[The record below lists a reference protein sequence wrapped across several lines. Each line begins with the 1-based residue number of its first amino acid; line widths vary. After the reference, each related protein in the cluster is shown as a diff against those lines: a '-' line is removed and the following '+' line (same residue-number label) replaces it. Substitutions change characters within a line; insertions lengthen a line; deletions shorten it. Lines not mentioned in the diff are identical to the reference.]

1 MHRSTVVL
9 IALLASLLNLSSAA
23 VASTWGPYAELEG
36 RAGGV
41 FDDGRVNFFVPLL
54 QDSGSLL
61 FADIRGQ
68 IDDRSGNQGNWGLAY
83 RKLLDNGI
91 IFGANGYF
99 DLRNTASDNAFA
111 QGGFG
116 FELLT
121 TSSGM
126 RLNAYLPEDG
136 FQSSG
141 GFAGPVA
148 AVLID
153 NNIFLT
159 GSAME
164 AAYRGVD
171 FEVEHLL
178 WHDDRYADLEWW
190 ASAGVYHY
198 TPTES
203 GVLQEFTGPRLR
215 TELRLFDA
223 PLLGND
229 SRVVLG
235 GQYENDSVRGSVGT
249 ALVQLRIP
257 LGAVSKRHG
266 RKLNWTER
274 RMVAPVVRETRTVT
288 DTAGVGL
295 ERALVDRTGRQIEGA
310 LVVDANTANVGTVI
324 SSAGADTVVVLDAA
338 AGSISPSGTV
348 TLSPGQTLL
357 GGGTDLLVRGATSGT
372 VVTFTAPGAAFPGSG
387 TTGDSVVL
395 PDATGVVMADD
406 VTLAGIRFTGG
417 GPLGPTGFE
426 FNSVSNVLVRD
437 SAFDAVDTSILFD
450 VQNSSNVTF
459 DDIDMQDGSIVA
471 GPPTS
476 TAGGGIATVAKFNL
490 VNSSAVTLRESLVSV
505 AESTPSGFA
514 VLQNSELLVDTSA
527 ITVFSDGPNA
537 NFDLFRL
544 SGNSSLDVQF
554 STLSASARGTNG
566 IARLVNAT
574 GTGRVS
580 TAGSVWNAFSEGP
593 SGSQF
598 SLTGDYALEVG
609 GSVIS
614 MATNTAG
621 ATSLNLDGQ
630 GAVLVSS
637 STISGSDVSGVST
650 GVSLQSSTGAIDA
663 TFVAATT
670 GGDSGG
676 SGITATA
683 GTQTINLSS
692 TGTISPTLVLDA
704 SGGGTINVT
713 QGAPGTGAGSIDAE
727 NGLTPGDV
735 TVSGTVNFNQ
745 PPPAQP

>member
-1 MHRSTVVL
+1 MHRSTVAL
-9 IALLASLLNLSSAA
+9 IALLASLFNLSSTA
-23 VASTWGPYAELEG
+23 VADTWGPYAELEG
-36 RAGGV
+36 RAGGL

-61 FADIRGQ
+61 FADVRGQ

-83 RKLLDNGI
+83 RKLLDNGV

-116 FELLT
+116 LELLT

-126 RLNAYLPEDG
+126 RFNAYLPEDG
-136 FQSSG
+136 FQSAG
-141 GFAGPVA
+141 GTAGPVT

-164 AAYRGVD
+164 AAFRGVD

-178 WHDDRYADLEWW
+178 WHDDRFADLEWW

-203 GVLQEFTGPRLR
+203 GVLQDFTGPRLR

-257 LGAVSKRHG
+257 LGPVVKRQG

-324 SSAGADTVVVLDAA
+324 SSAGADTVVVLDSA
-338 AGSISPSGTV
+338 AGSISPNATV

-372 VVTFTAPGAAFPGSG
+372 VVTFTAPGTAFPGSG

-395 PDATGVVMADD
+395 PNATGVVMADD

-437 SAFDAVDTSILFD
+437 STFDVEDTSILFD
-450 VQNSSNVTF
+450 VQSSNNITF
-459 DDIDMQDGSIVA
+459 DDIVIQDGSVVA
-471 GPPTS
+471 GPPVSTS
-476 TAGGGIATVAKFNL
+476 GGGVATVAKFNL
-490 VNSSAVTLRESLVSV
+490 VNSSGITIRTSIINVS
-505 AESTPSGFA
+505 ESTQSALA
-514 VLQNSELLVDTSA
+514 VLQSSDLLVDGSA
-527 ITVFSDGPNA
+527 ISAFSDGANV

-544 SGNSSLDVQF
+544 TGASSLDSQF
-554 STLSASARGTNG
+554 SAFSTTASGANG

-574 GTGRVS
+574 GNGRVVS
-580 TAGSVWNAFSEGP
+580 AGSVWTANAEGP

-598 SLTGDYALEVG
+598 SLAGNYDLLIG

-614 MATNTAG
+614 TNTNVG
-621 ATSLNLDGQ
+621 DTGLSLNGQ
-630 GAVLVSS
+630 GAVLVEA
-637 STISGSDVSGVST
+637 STISGAGGAGTSP
-650 GVSLQSSTGAIDA
+650 GVSLESSTGTIDA
-663 TFVAATT
+663 TFVATT
-670 GGDSGG
+670 VGGELSSG

-683 GTQTINLSS
+683 GSQTINLSS
-692 TGTISPTLVLDA
+692 TGTLSPTLVLDA

-727 NGLTPGDV
+727 NNLTPGDV